1 MPMPKPKK
9 QETEKE
15 FLSRFMADPEMR
27 KDYPDEEQRAAVGY
41 SCFRDRNQVQD
52 GIVYDRLTC
61 TTTKRTKTPEGFLI
75 IADNCLAKPGIML
88 YRGDEIGAEMEMAR
102 VYRPASE
109 LFKQSVAD
117 SFRSKPVCLSHPGLV
132 DATNAKQNLVGLSK
146 DDIRPA
152 DGFLVGSLVITDAE
166 AIKAIEDEEA
176 PELSLGYTA
185 TFVPQRGTTSGGEPY
200 DFLMTNISGNHIA
213 LVPRGR
219 NGRECRVADSANNNK
234 GNAMET
240 TTIVLDGVTYSLPVQ
255 AAQLV
260 EKLQTQLSEVS
271 AAKEQL
277 VADHAMVIDE
287 ARKER
292 DALQGKLD
300 AANAAKLTQDA
311 IDKMVAEKIALLGD
325 ARKLVEDYDGAGKTA
340 DQVRAEVCERK
351 GVKVQDKSPEYILAR
366 FDALLEMAGMDSTRA
381 ALSGLTK
388 VEDSVPDQTLSE
400 RARAKR
406 FNKEAK

>member
-1 MPMPKPKK
+1 
-9 QETEKE
+9 
-15 FLSRFMADPEMR
+15 
-27 KDYPDEEQRAAVGY
+27 
-41 SCFRDRNQVQD
+41 
-52 GIVYDRLTC
+52 
-61 TTTKRTKTPEGFLI
+61 
-75 IADNCLAKPGIML
+75 
-88 YRGDEIGAEMEMAR
+88 
-102 VYRPASE
+102 
-109 LFKQSVAD
+109 
-117 SFRSKPVCLSHPGLV
+117 
-132 DATNAKQNLVGLSK
+132 
-146 DDIRPA
+146 
-152 DGFLVGSLVITDAE
+152 
-166 AIKAIEDEEA
+166 
-176 PELSLGYTA
+176 
-185 TFVPQRGTTSGGEPY
+185 
-200 DFLMTNISGNHIA
+200 
-213 LVPRGR
+213 
-219 NGRECRVADSANNNK
+219 
-234 GNAMET
+234 MET

-277 VADHAMVIDE
+277 VADHAMVIEE